1 MHTRIVLVSKPGAVY
16 SSDELAKNALYSN
29 FPQELTQSILDND
42 ADLLESGI
50 LLEPTTWSW
59 DQDTET
65 LTITRKVVS
74 GPDYIENRTWSIA
87 EAQQYLKQGGWKDT
101 LVF

>member
-1 MHTRIVLVSKPGAVY
+1 METRIVLLSKPGAVY

-42 ADLLESGI
+42 ADLLEIGI

-74 GPDYIENRTWSIA
+74 QLDYMQNRTWTLA
-87 EAQQYLKQGGWKDT
+87 EAQKYLEQGGWKDT